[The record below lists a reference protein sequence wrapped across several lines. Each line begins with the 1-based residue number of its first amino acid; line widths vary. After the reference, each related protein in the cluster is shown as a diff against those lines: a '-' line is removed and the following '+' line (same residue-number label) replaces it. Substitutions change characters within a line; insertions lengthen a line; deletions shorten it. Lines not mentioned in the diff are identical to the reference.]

1 MLPQNY
7 KQEDV
12 TSSLSSDGILSITV
26 AAPPA
31 IKSGTDELRSV
42 PIQPVGPKK
51 ESIQTGMKSDDQ
63 QTPSSPKIE
72 QMN

>member
-1 MLPQNY
+1 MLPANY

-12 TSSLSSDGILSITV
+12 TSSLSSDGILTIS
-26 AAPPA
+26 ASAPPA

-51 ESIQTGMKSDDQ
+51 ESIQTGTKSDDQ
-63 QTPSSPKIE
+63 QNSSSPKIE
-72 QMN
+72 QLN